1 MPPTDHSRSRSIQT
15 PRSVETTAQAPQAT
29 PKKTQIAQDD
39 GQRHP
44 RSSPYHTRSWPTR
57 PRSHFQ
63 VPPDHIKYPHSGVY
77 LPTPNS
83 LAVNIYHLSKSS
95 PASLL
100 LQRPRS
106 IFTCS
111 LHASRR
117 CSWVTPY
124 IPALRKRPEP
134 EGRSPRAPEAGQGR
148 QSRRVIFFQRDL
160 RGSHYAERI
169 YQTFGSSF
177 VHKHR
182 RLIETV
188 QRQVAVPKRALCRRS
203 STWTLLVLRAFGK
216 CICIVYWVCGQKR
229 RSLCCHLQSHAL
241 LITGIWVNRRSLRI
255 SFTSSLAISCAL
267 RTNTHFGGI
276 RHCTDE
282 RMQTNQSQSC
292 SRK

>member
-29 PKKTQIAQDD
+29 PKKTQIAQED

-63 VPPDHIKYPHSGVY
+63 APPDHSKYPHSGVLADARFLGGQH
-77 LPTPNS
+77 LP
-83 LAVNIYHLSKSS
+83 SKSS

-169 YQTFGSSF
+169 YQTFGS
-177 VHKHR
+177 
-182 RLIETV
+182 L
-188 QRQVAVPKRALCRRS
+188 LRS
-203 STWTLLVLRAFGK
+203 
-216 CICIVYWVCGQKR
+216 
-229 RSLCCHLQSHAL
+229 
-241 LITGIWVNRRSLRI
+241 
-255 SFTSSLAISCAL
+255 
-267 RTNTHFGGI
+267 
-276 RHCTDE
+276 
-282 RMQTNQSQSC
+282 
-292 SRK
+292 